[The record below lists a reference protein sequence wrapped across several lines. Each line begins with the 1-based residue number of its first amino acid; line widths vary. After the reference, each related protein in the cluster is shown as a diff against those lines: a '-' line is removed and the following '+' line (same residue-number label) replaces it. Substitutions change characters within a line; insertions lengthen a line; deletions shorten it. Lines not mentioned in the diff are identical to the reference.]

1 MELRDS
7 FFLKKDLAGLS
18 TPSYRYF
25 YRRSVPNYHALC
37 QIFQKNFPDDLLDPD
52 TQALLYHPGSPES
65 QKPVWQERI
74 RTSICCLL
82 GSPELPMRPPYQTYF
97 CSSAIMQ
104 TITQSFKKPQASAL
118 SRTNRG
124 SLKHLRSLS
133 RKLAL
138 QERIRTSICP
148 LFKRPELPMRPPYR
162 ACFLFVFR
170 EQASCRITIPFI
182 HSVKLGLSNGRGP
195 TRTNYPLKE
204 RSRHI

>member
-1 MELRDS
+1 MLPFGEPRTTDATTVPVLLL
-7 FFLKKDLAGLS
+7 FFCYVANDNL
-18 TPSYRYF
+18 
-25 YRRSVPNYHALC
+25 
-37 QIFQKNFPDDLLDPD
+37 IFQK
-52 TQALLYHPGSPES
+52 
-65 QKPVWQERI
+65 KP
-74 RTSICCLL
+74 
-82 GSPELPMRPPYQTYF
+82 
-97 CSSAIMQ
+97 
-104 TITQSFKKPQASAL
+104 QSFAL
-118 SRTNRG
+118 PRSYCG

-133 RKLAL
+133 RKFAL